1 MSRSLAAPG
10 PTGAPGG
17 SLAAPDVET
26 SSDGYARRFAGGVGA
41 WFLETQARIT
51 LDLLTAWPG
60 ARILDVGGGHGQL
73 TGPLVEAGYD
83 VTVYG
88 SEVACASRIRAWT
101 DAGRARF
108 LAGPLERLAVDDRQ
122 YDVVL
127 SYRLL
132 PHVSVWRALIG
143 ELCRAAAR
151 AVVVDYPSRRSLN
164 AAAGSFF
171 GLKRRLEGNTRPFE
185 VFRDRDV
192 HEAFAA
198 ASFAVTARE
207 PEFVWPMALHRTVG
221 LAGVSRA
228 SEGVAALLGL
238 RRALG
243 SPVILRAE
251 RRG

>member
-132 PHVSVWRALIG
+132 PHVSVWRALIV
-143 ELCRAAAR
+143 CRPAVAKYSTIAAIGTLITPR
-151 AVVVDYPSRRSLN
+151 RRNVVAVRRSL
-164 AAAGSFF
+164 SI
-171 GLKRRLEGNTRPFE
+171 
-185 VFRDRDV
+185 
-192 HEAFAA
+192 
-198 ASFAVTARE
+198 AS
-207 PEFVWPMALHRTVG
+207 
-221 LAGVSRA
+221 
-228 SEGVAALLGL
+228 
-238 RRALG
+238 
-243 SPVILRAE
+243 
-251 RRG
+251 

>member
-1 MSRSLAAPG
+1 MSRSLAAAG
-10 PTGAPGG
+10 TTGTPGG
-17 SLAAPDVET
+17 ALAAPDVET

-51 LDLLTAWPG
+51 LGLLAGWPR
-60 ARILDVGGGHGQL
+60 ARVLDVGGGHGQL

-88 SEVACASRIRAWT
+88 SDAACASRLREWT
-101 DAGRARF
+101 EAGRARF
-108 LAGPLERLAVDDRQ
+108 KAGPLDRLVVADRE

-132 PHVSVWRALIG
+132 PHVSAWRALIG

-151 AVVVDYPSRRSLN
+151 AVIVDYPSRRSLN
-164 AAAGSFF
+164 AAAEPFF
-171 GLKRRLEGNTRPFE
+171 GLKRRVEGNTRRFE
-185 VFRDRDV
+185 VLRDRDV
-192 HEAFAA
+192 REAFTAS
-198 ASFAVTARE
+198 SFAVTARE
-207 PEFVWPMALHRTVG
+207 PEFVWPMALHRAIGVAG
-221 LAGVSRA
+221 LSRA
-228 SEGVAALLGL
+228 TEALAASVGL

-251 RRG
+251 RHG